1 MNNPLC
7 SPPSSLM
14 FESANLLPHQPQSKQ
29 CSPVHSADRMCK
41 QRTADLSTTDP
52 EDPTTTNLEHSNMDA
67 HILLDIF
74 TLCVVASLF
83 LILILTKVIKKEET
97 TSVNQIDR
105 DTNIKPRSQ
114 HGRLHLQD
122 LLRAVQLAGP
132 HGTPGTEP
140 ATEHQLPQDGGDP
153 AHPERGTQP
162 GEDSLAGCLPFVPVI
177 LKTNPDVFK
186 SNYSTLSVYIVVIS
200 LVGRA

>member
-1 MNNPLC
+1 
-7 SPPSSLM
+7 
-14 FESANLLPHQPQSKQ
+14 
-29 CSPVHSADRMCK
+29 MCK

-132 HGTPGTEP
+132 HGTLGAEL
-140 ATEHQLPQDGGDP
+140 AAEHQHPQDGVGL
-153 AHPERGTQP
+153 AQPERESLSPDRGPQP
-162 GEDSLAGCLPFVPVI
+162 GEDFLAGCPPFVSVI
-177 LKTNPDVFK
+177 LKTNPDDSK
-186 SNYSTLSVYIVVIS
+186 SNNSTLFVFIVVIS
-200 LVGRA
+200 VVGRAKPSLS